1 MMKNCWKILFV
12 LLATGFMWACKKPYS
27 PAVITQAPNYLV
39 VEGFINTADS
49 TTIKLSRTTQL
60 ADTAKSKPELGA
72 IILIEDNL
80 NNHYQL
86 TETGNGLYKSPAVNL
101 SGSQTCRLHIITSD
115 KKEYASDMVQIDKT
129 PPIDTVTH
137 TVVNNGIQMAVSTHD
152 ATNKVKYFRWDFD
165 ETWEYGSYYIAGYK
179 YISATNTVTYMT
191 PDDLDHIC
199 WLNGKSNQIL
209 VGSAEN
215 LSQSV
220 INNQVITYVDESTGK
235 LALGYSILIKQ
246 YALTKGAFE
255 YWQKLK
261 KNTEQLG
268 SIFDAQPSDLKG
280 NLHNINDAS
289 EPVMGYI
296 SASNQTSKRFIIGHN
311 SIPLFTSNYYGPPGE
326 DSCIPGNLA
335 FEPANTFNDRLN
347 LLYAESDNLIY
358 TTYGSGP
365 VTLGYVYASGS
376 CVDCRLKTKGGT
388 NKKPSFW
395 PDILP

>member
-1 MMKNCWKILFV
+1 MMKNCWKILFAV
-12 LLATGFMWACKKPYS
+12 LITGLVWSCKKPYN
-27 PAVITQAPNYLV
+27 PNIITQAPNYLV
-39 VEGFINTADS
+39 VEGFINNGDS

-60 ADTAKSKPELGA
+60 ADSAKSKPELGA

-80 NNHYQL
+80 NNRYQL
-86 TETGNGLYKSPAVNL
+86 AEIGNGVYKSAVVNL
-101 SGSQTCRLHIITSD
+101 NNAQNCRLHIITQD
-115 KKEYASDMVQIDKT
+115 KKEYASDMVEIDKT
-129 PPIDTVTH
+129 PAIDTITH
-137 TVVNNGIQMAVSTHD
+137 TVVKNGIQMAVSTHD

-179 YISATNTVTYMT
+179 YVSATNTVTYMT
-191 PDDLDHIC
+191 QEDLDHFC
-199 WLNGKSNQIL
+199 WLNGKSSQIL
-209 VGSAEN
+209 VASAEN

-235 LALGYSILIKQ
+235 LALGYSILVKQ
-246 YALTKGAFE
+246 YALTKDAFE

-280 NLHNINDAS
+280 NLHNLNDAS

-311 SIPLFTSNYYGPPGE
+311 SIPLYTTNYYGPPDAG
-326 DSCIPGNLA
+326 DCVPGNLA
-335 FEPANTFNDRLN
+335 FAPANTFDDRLN
-347 LLYAESDNLIY
+347 QLYTQTNNLIY
-358 TTYGSGP
+358 TTYGTGP

-376 CVDCRLKTKGGT
+376 CVDCRLKIKGGT
-388 NKKPSFW
+388 NKKPAFW
-395 PDILP
+395 PDVLP